1 MGWIR
6 AMKGHLAPDADIK
19 FKDGDKPRFFLHA
32 ETTDRLLMFASNGRM
47 FTLGVAGL
55 PGGRG
60 MGEPVRLM
68 IDLPNEAQMLA
79 LFVHVPGGRLLVA
92 SQAGD
97 GFILPEDEAVAQT
110 RAGRQV
116 LNVKDGVRAA
126 VCRPVTGDHVAVVGE
141 NRKVLIFPTAE
152 LSEMG
157 RGKGVRLQKYK
168 DGGLSDAV
176 TFDLSDGLSWK
187 DPAGRT
193 RTVTGAELAEWVG
206 ARASA
211 GRMAPRGFPRE
222 NRFG

>member
-1 MGWIR
+1 
-6 AMKGHLAPDADIK
+6 MKGHLAPDAELK
-19 FKDGDKPRFFLHA
+19 FKDGDRPRFFLHA
-32 ETTDRLLMFASNGRM
+32 ETTDRLLMLASNGRM
-47 FTLGVAGL
+47 YTLACASL

-68 IDLPNEAQMLA
+68 VDLPNEAQTVA

-92 SQAGD
+92 SEAGD

-110 RAGRQV
+110 RGGRQV
-116 LNVKDGVRAA
+116 LNLKEGVRAR
-126 VCRPVTGDHVAVVGE
+126 VCRPVVGDHVAVVGE
-141 NRKVLIFPTAE
+141 NRKLIVFPLAE
-152 LSEMG
+152 LPEMG
-157 RGKGVRLQKYK
+157 RGKGVRVQKYK

-176 TFDLSDGLSWK
+176 TFDLADGLSWK

-193 RTVTGAELAEWVG
+193 RTVGGAELAEWGG

-222 NRFG
+222 NRFD